1 MSQNSITVQLIR
13 DSNNSKQDDL
23 VLIKPTGYDTV
34 RMVFKDRA
42 NNSEHTLDMS
52 RSAVSAYFL
61 NLFDILSYDR
71 EPYQAV
77 QVNFPGFPCTYMNQ
91 KDFGS
96 SSARDRMQSLLWFAL
111 DNSFPAIVTER
122 EEAEANA
129 Y

>member
-1 MSQNSITVQLIR
+1 MAQNSITVQLIR

>member
-13 DSNNSKQDDL
+13 DANNSKHDDL
-23 VLIKPTGYDTV
+23 VVIKPTGYDTV